1 MRNFPLLL
9 LCGILLTACVDND
22 YDLLDIDTDDV
33 TIGNDQSTF
42 TLPLAT
48 IRIGT
53 GEIAE
58 SGADIRTILDEA
70 KIWLPTRLENDCA
83 DIARL
88 QRDGSYLDKLLSDLV
103 TEMASS
109 DAQMRAVT
117 DLIWDCY
124 RNRFSS
130 LLPGNQTSEQF
141 YAAFK
146 SAFRDDATLRG
157 QLSAEIRK
165 LASEYLSDMKIDDMH
180 FEVSGIDLDDDVV
193 DMLADNL
200 DPEGTVDARNLLL
213 LTGTIESQLPA
224 TLTLDPRFA
233 PTDITCS
240 VEVDALRP
248 TNVIPEMRVYEA
260 DLRQIVDR
268 MDIVIPARI
277 EKYYPGIDFDD
288 AGHPIVIKLKL
299 IKKGGLKLNL

>member
-1 MRNFPLLL
+1 
-9 LCGILLTACVDND
+9 
-22 YDLLDIDTDDV
+22 
-33 TIGNDQSTF
+33 
-42 TLPLAT
+42 
-48 IRIGT
+48 
-53 GEIAE
+53 
-58 SGADIRTILDEA
+58 
-70 KIWLPTRLENDCA
+70 
-83 DIARL
+83 
-88 QRDGSYLDKLLSDLV
+88 
-103 TEMASS
+103 
-109 DAQMRAVT
+109 
-117 DLIWDCY
+117 
-124 RNRFSS
+124 
-130 LLPGNQTSEQF
+130 
-141 YAAFK
+141 
-146 SAFRDDATLRG
+146 
-157 QLSAEIRK
+157 
-165 LASEYLSDMKIDDMH
+165 MKIDDMH